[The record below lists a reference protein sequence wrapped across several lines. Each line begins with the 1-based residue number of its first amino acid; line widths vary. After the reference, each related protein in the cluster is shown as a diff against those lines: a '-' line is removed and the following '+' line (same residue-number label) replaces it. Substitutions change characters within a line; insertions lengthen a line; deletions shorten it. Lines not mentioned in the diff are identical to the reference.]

1 MNQLVTEFLAPL
13 NHPFAVEIDILRKI
27 ILDSQAGIE
36 ENIKWN
42 GPNYAFQ
49 GDDRVTMRIHPP
61 KRQVQLIFHLGA
73 KKQDAKSGRIIE
85 YQSGLLDWK
94 GNDRAVVTYKSM
106 EEIQSTKSELQNIV
120 RAWLK
125 AGEVNAK

>member
-1 MNQLVTEFLAPL
+1 MNLLVTKFLTQL
-13 NHPFAVEIDILRKI
+13 NHPFAAEIDTLRKI
-27 ILDSQAGIE
+27 ILDAQAGIE

-42 GPNYAFQ
+42 GPNYVFQ

-61 KRQVQLIFHLGA
+61 KKQVQLIFHLGA

-85 YQSGLLDWK
+85 DQSGLLDWK
-94 GNDRAVVTYKSM
+94 GNDRAVMTYKSL
-106 EEIQSTKSELQNIV
+106 EEIESTKSQLQDIV

-125 AGEVNAK
+125 AGE

>member
-1 MNQLVTEFLAPL
+1 MNQLVTEFLTPL
-13 NHPFAVEIDILRKI
+13 NHPFTAEIDILRKI

-42 GPNYAFQ
+42 GPNYVFQ

-61 KRQVQLIFHLGA
+61 KKQVQLIFHLGA
-73 KKQDAKSGRIIE
+73 KKQDAKSRRVIE
-85 YQSGLLDWK
+85 DQSGLLDWK
-94 GNDRAVVTYKSM
+94 GNDRAVVTYKSL
-106 EEIQSTKSELQNIV
+106 EEIESTKSQLQDIV

-125 AGEVNAK
+125 AGA

>member
-1 MNQLVTEFLAPL
+1 MNHLVTEFLTPL
-13 NHPFAVEIDILRKI
+13 KHPFAVEIDTLRQI

-42 GPNYAFQ
+42 GPNYVFQ

-61 KRQVQLIFHLGA
+61 KKQVQLIFHQGA

-85 YQSGLLDWK
+85 DQSGFLDWK
-94 GNDRAVVTYKSM
+94 GNDRAVVTYKSL
-106 EEIQSTKSELQNIV
+106 EEIESTKTQLQDIV

-125 AGEVNAK
+125 T